1 MRSVGRWQFIADA
14 VAASGKRWMMM
25 AAVVVI
31 AASPMVAQNAELQRK
46 LAVVKKTVAENKQKL
61 RHYQWIETTQLT
73 LKGEP
78 KPPSQ
83 DLCQYGANGQVQKTP
98 ICSSSA
104 TEWGQAEEKNY
115 REENE

>member
-83 DLCQYGANGQVQKTP
+83 DLCQYGANVSRAMKQ
-98 ICSSSA
+98 SFSA
-104 TEWGQAEEKNY
+104 VETAWR
-115 REENE
+115 REVDSNS